1 VHLNVGGA
9 LRTLLHHQVN
19 FLIVG
24 GVNALLLGVPV
35 VTFDLDILHDR
46 SEENV
51 KRLLSALEAMDARYR
66 ARPELRP
73 AASHLL
79 GPGHQLLATK
89 FGALDVLEMIG
100 DNHTYLDL
108 LPSTILFEIEP
119 GLEIPML
126 TAAALLAEKRAM
138 NRNKDASAISW
149 LQAIVERQP

>member
-1 VHLNVGGA
+1 MYLNAGGA
-9 LRTLLHHQVN
+9 LRTLLHHQGN

-24 GVNALLLGVPV
+24 GVNALLIGAPV
-35 VTFDLDILHDR
+35 VTFDLAIVHDR
-46 SEENV
+46 SQENV
-51 KRLLSALEAMDARYR
+51 ERLLTALDAMDARYR

-79 GPGHQLLATK
+79 SPGHQLLATK
-89 FGALDVLEMIG
+89 FGALDVLGMIG

-108 LPSTILFEIEP
+108 LPSAILLELEP
-119 GLEIPML
+119 GLDVPML
-126 TAAALLAEKRAM
+126 SAAALLAEKRAM